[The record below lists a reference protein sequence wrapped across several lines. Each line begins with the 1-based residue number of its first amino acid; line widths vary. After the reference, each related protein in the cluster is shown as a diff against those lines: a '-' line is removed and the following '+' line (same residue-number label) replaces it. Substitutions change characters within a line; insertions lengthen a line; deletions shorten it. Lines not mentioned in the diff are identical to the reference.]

1 MTKET
6 YQAPEMEALGSF
18 EELTQAAQ
26 IGNALDAS
34 YHTDTPIDDLTFS

>member
-6 YQAPEMEALGSF
+6 YQTPEMEALGSF

-26 IGNALDAS
+26 IGNATDA
-34 YHTDTPIDDLTFS
+34 TFAADTPIDQLTFS